1 MTDVKSNGS
10 IRSNSSRPTS
20 LEETASTAV
29 NDLSAKFERLRSGGL
44 SRQLSN
50 SSVSSASSQPLTLVN
65 PDSVA
70 GGHQLGSRG
79 VLPSPR
85 LNTSVLSRMPRPP
98 SPTYSP
104 TRNLITPTRNIT
116 RKPTPNSP
124 PVNLTDETILSPSAL
139 SSYMSRSTEISL
151 LVLDVRERTEF
162 DDGHINVKS
171 IVCIEPL
178 QLRREYVHIIPSQC
192 LIRWLISCSMSG
204 EELEDLISLSLVP
217 KEHELFANRHNFD
230 LIVYY
235 DNSTAS
241 DSFLHSTG
249 DEHAI
254 TLQRLHQAICDFS
267 YEKVLKR
274 PPVLLAGG
282 LKAWTDL
289 FGTSSLVLG
298 ESQRM
303 SPLPYSIPPF
313 DERNNQGVSRK
324 RNDFARKS
332 SIDID
337 AEKAWLQKL
346 QKEREPLTISVPMDS
361 GDTDVKRQRRSTS
374 IVSMAE
380 TFPRTVEQFVSAVGH
395 FFVNFLADISSSNN
409 GQRRQV
415 YNL

>member
-1 MTDVKSNGS
+1 MT
-10 IRSNSSRPTS
+10 
-20 LEETASTAV
+20 
-29 NDLSAKFERLRSGGL
+29 
-44 SRQLSN
+44 
-50 SSVSSASSQPLTLVN
+50 SSQ
-65 PDSVA
+65 
-70 GGHQLGSRG
+70 R
-79 VLPSPR
+79 
-85 LNTSVLSRMPRPP
+85 
-98 SPTYSP
+98 
-104 TRNLITPTRNIT
+104 
-116 RKPTPNSP
+116 
-124 PVNLTDETILSPSAL
+124 
-139 SSYMSRSTEISL
+139 
-151 LVLDVRERTEF
+151 F
-162 DDGHINVKS
+162 
-171 IVCIEPL
+171 
-178 QLRREYVHIIPSQC
+178 
-192 LIRWLISCSMSG
+192 IRWLMSCSMSG
-204 EELEDLISLSLVP
+204 DEHESLISLSLVP
-217 KEHELFANRHNFD
+217 REHELFANRHTFD

-235 DNSTAS
+235 DNSTVS
-241 DSFLHSTG
+241 DSFLTDRTG
-249 DEHAI
+249 NEHAI
-254 TLQRLHQAICDFS
+254 TLQRLHQAICVFS
-267 YEKVLKR
+267 YEKKLKR
-274 PPVLLAGG
+274 SPVLLAGG

-361 GDTDVKRQRRSTS
+361 GDADVKRQRRSTS